1 MWTFMSYKT
10 YIIFD
15 IVNLTATALPAGYFE
30 LTKEKEESALVS
42 VKLKVWISANQHL

>member
-1 MWTFMSYKT
+1 MSYKT

-42 VKLKVWISANQHL
+42 VKLKV